1 MIRVET
7 TGLYHYEVAGENET
21 AAAAELSRHLDL
33 ISRDYRHSE
42 TYIREE
48 IAQLRQD
55 IIDKYDVHI
64 TAVPG

>member
-21 AAAAELSRHLDL
+21 AAELSRHLDL
-33 ISRDYRHSE
+33 ISRDYHHSE

-55 IIDKYDVHI
+55 IIDKYDVRI